1 VNRVLR
7 RWEIR
12 AAWFLYRWRVVG
24 SLMMGM
30 SREILVTGIKVTLNV
45 SVTAGTLVVIGM
57 EMLV

>member
-1 VNRVLR
+1 
-7 RWEIR
+7 
-12 AAWFLYRWRVVG
+12 
-24 SLMMGM
+24 M